1 MRLFIGIELPKS
13 FKAELLRVENELK
26 AMGALGRF
34 VPEENFHITLN
45 FLGEQS
51 DIYGIT
57 NAMKSAARGI
67 RPFTLHLLKYGFFS
81 RSDGHIAYVGLAGG
95 LDELQVLH
103 ESLIS
108 ALLDGGFS
116 CERKRFTPH
125 ITLGR
130 AVKYPPGVE
139 EKLEAISPNASLTV
153 SGMALFESAR
163 RENGMYYSVLH
174 REKF

>member
-1 MRLFIGIELPKS
+1 MRLFIAIELPKS
-13 FKAELLRVENELK
+13 FKAELYRAQGELK
-26 AMGALGRF
+26 ALGAGGRF

-51 DIYGIT
+51 DVYGLT
-57 NAMKSAARGI
+57 SVMKQAVRGI
-67 RPFTLHLLKYGFFS
+67 RPFTLHLAKYGAFS
-81 RSDGHIAYVGLAGG
+81 HADGQVAYVNVAG
-95 LDELQVLH
+95 ELTELNVLR
-103 ESLIS
+103 ESLVS

-130 AVKYPPGVE
+130 AVALPPGAE
-139 EKLEAISPNASLTV
+139 ESLKALSFNASLTV
-153 SGMALFESAR
+153 AGIALYVSERRESGMR
-163 RENGMYYSVLH
+163 YSVLH

>member
-13 FKAELLRVENELK
+13 FKAELFRAQSEMK
-26 AMGALGRF
+26 ALGAAGRF

-45 FLGEQS
+45 FLGEQN
-51 DIYGIT
+51 DVYGLAS
-57 NAMKSAARGI
+57 AMKSAARGI
-67 RPFTLHLLKYGFFS
+67 RPFALHLAKYGCFS
-81 RSDGHIAYVGLAGG
+81 RADGSVAHIGLAGD
-95 LDELQVLH
+95 LKELNVLH
-103 ESLIS
+103 ESLVS

-130 AVKYPPGVE
+130 AVQYPPGME
-139 EKLEAISPNASLTV
+139 DKAKALSFNASVTV
-153 SGMALFESAR
+153 SGMTLFESER
-163 RENGMYYSVLH
+163 REGGMRYSILH

>member
-1 MRLFIGIELPKS
+1 MRLFIGLELPKS
-13 FKAELLRVENELK
+13 FKAELFRMENELK
-26 AMGALGRF
+26 ALGATGRF
-34 VPEENFHITLN
+34 VPEGNFHITLN

-51 DIYGIT
+51 AVYGIA

-67 RPFTLHLLKYGFFS
+67 RPFTLHLAKYGCFP
-81 RSDGHIAYVGLAGG
+81 RADGHVAFINVAGD
-95 LDELQVLH
+95 LNELSVLH

-130 AVKYPPGVE
+130 AIKYPEGAE
-139 EKLEAISPNASLTV
+139 EKLQSLSPNASVSV
-153 SGMALFESAR
+153 SGMVLFESVR
-163 RENGMYYSVLH
+163 RENGMIYSVLH